1 MRRNEQDS
9 AGARE
14 GEEAARGTNR
24 AGVDSPACPT
34 AMSTPLLT
42 RRSSA
47 DPPPSA
53 TATADLPF
61 LLRRVVLGG
70 RKILPAEEEAPL
82 CFENARHLR

>member
-1 MRRNEQDS
+1 MRKNEQDS
-9 AGARE
+9 AGTRE
-14 GEEAARGTNR
+14 GEDGARGTNH
-24 AGVDSPACPT
+24 AGVCSPACPT

>member
-1 MRRNEQDS
+1 
-9 AGARE
+9 
-14 GEEAARGTNR
+14 
-24 AGVDSPACPT
+24 
-34 AMSTPLLT
+34 MSTPLLT

-61 LLRRVVLGG
+61 LLRRVVRGG
-70 RKILPAEEEAPL
+70 RKILPAEEEVPL